1 MKRIYTGID
10 LGSDSVK
17 IVVSEFVDGK
27 FYVLA
32 SATVPSIGIKKGIV
46 VDSEMAIN
54 SVNLAVKEIHNVL
67 GIKIKQAIVV
77 VPSNDRTLN
86 VVSSKVEING
96 KNNIVDG
103 TDIKRVLQESTI
115 NVIPNGEELVSVIP
129 ISFSVDNRADI
140 KDPKGEK
147 GDYLEAKAVCATAP
161 KKIIY
166 DIVKV
171 FSECGIE
178 VLDIVFGGIGD
189 YYEAKASDTANSLG
203 AIINIGSE
211 TIDISIFNK
220 GIIIKNGIINLGSRN
235 IDKDITY
242 VYGVDLATAKELKEK
257 FAVCSRRY
265 ADIND
270 SIEAPLT
277 NSEKVIINQ
286 YEITEIVEARV
297 IELLKLAK
305 KEINDL
311 TKRKISYIIVTG
323 GISDLTGFSYVV
335 ENTLGITASTLNM
348 TTIGIRSNRYSSAF
362 GSIKYFYEKNV
373 LRGNDLSMLDKETE
387 NTMMTSKKSM
397 IEAMD
402 NTIISKLFGYF
413 TND

>member
-17 IVVSEFVDGK
+17 VVVSELVDEK

-32 SATVPSIGIKKGIV
+32 SATVPSIGIKKGLI

-54 SVNLAVKEIHNVL
+54 SVNLAIKEIHSIL
-67 GIKIKQAIVV
+67 GIKIKQAVVV
-77 VPSNDRTLN
+77 VPSNDRNLN
-86 VVSSKVEING
+86 VVSSKIEING
-96 KNNIVDG
+96 KNNIVEGSDV
-103 TDIKRVLQESTI
+103 KRVLQESTI
-115 NVIPNGEELVSVIP
+115 NATSNGEELVSVIP
-129 ISFSVDNRADI
+129 ISFSVDKKADV

-147 GDYLEAKAVCATAP
+147 GDYLEVKAVCATAP
-161 KKIIY
+161 KKIVY

-189 YYEAKASDTANSLG
+189 YYEAKASDTANALG

-235 IDKDITY
+235 IDKDIAY

-270 SIEAPLT
+270 IIEAPLT
-277 NSEKVIINQ
+277 NNEKVVINQ

-387 NTMMTSKKSM
+387 NVMMMSKKSM

>member
-1 MKRIYTGID
+1 MKKIYTGID

-32 SATVPSIGIKKGIV
+32 SASVPSIGIKRGLV
-46 VDSEMAIN
+46 VDHEMAVN
-54 SVNLAVKEIHNVL
+54 SVNLAIKEVDNIL
-67 GIKIKQAIVV
+67 GMKVEKAIVV

-86 VVSSKVEING
+86 VVSSKIEIEG
-96 KNNIVDG
+96 KNNIIDG
-103 TDIKRVLQESTI
+103 SDIRKVLQKATEES
-115 NVIPNGEELVSVIP
+115 IPPQEELVSVIP
-129 ISFSVDNRADI
+129 ISFKVDDRDDI

-147 GDYLEAKAVCATAP
+147 GDYLEVKAVCATAP

-166 DIVKV
+166 DIIKV

-178 VLDIVFGGIGD
+178 VLDIAFGGIGD
-189 YYEAKASDTANSLG
+189 YYEVRANDTANSLG
-203 AIINIGSE
+203 AIINVGSD
-211 TIDISIFNK
+211 TIDISVFNK
-220 GIIIKNGIINLGSRN
+220 GIIIKNAIVNLGSKN
-235 IDKDITY
+235 IDKDIAY

-270 SIEAPLT
+270 IIEAPLG
-277 NSEKVIINQ
+277 SDEKVVINQ

-297 IELLKLAK
+297 TELLKLAK

-335 ENTLGITASTLNM
+335 ENTLGIVASTLNM

-362 GSIKYFYEKNV
+362 GAIKYFCEKNL
-373 LRGNDLSMLDKETE
+373 LRGRDISMIDETIE
-387 NTMMTSKKSM
+387 NAMMSSKKSM
-397 IEAMD
+397 IE
-402 NTIISKLFGYF
+402 TIDSTIMSKLFGYF